1 MYPAGQRILRLLSLL
16 LKPAVHH
23 DHKRPCDRFSGGTGA
38 LFVKKGLFV
47 QYRFGF
53 RHILV
58 HRRNIQ
64 LRTVL

>member
-38 LFVKKGLFV
+38 LFVKKSLSVYHCF
-47 QYRFGF
+47 RFGY
-53 RHILV
+53 ILV